1 MLIYWKKS
9 IFLYSAYSVAI
20 KAIHNYKAYTYVLV
34 KSTFQCNHPSEMR
47 SFNKAEIKCVNIF
60 FFSVTLYWPYYNFMK
75 CFGFDEVVGLGL
87 EKCSLGKCWTWEA
100 FYAFHFSIYTK
111 STELDKL
118 IHSINFWCLRFS
130 ALHAIIWLKVAHPWV
145 LTLSF
150 VLMVSPWPVRSWLQK
165 HLSQVYHKPVDGR
178 IDPGLRF
185 PVHHEDS

>member
-20 KAIHNYKAYTYVLV
+20 KVIHNYKAHTYVLV
-34 KSTFQCNHPSEMR
+34 KSTFQCNHSSEMR
-47 SFNKAEIKCVNIF
+47 SFNKAEIKCDNIF
-60 FFSVTLYWPYYNFMK
+60 FSITLYWPYNFMK

-118 IHSINFWCLRFS
+118 IHSINFWCLRYS

-145 LTLSF
+145 LTLCFICVKGFS
-150 VLMVSPWPVRSWLQK
+150 LTCEILASK
-165 HLSQVYHKPVDGR
+165 HHSQVYHKPVDGR
-178 IDPGLRF
+178 TDSGLRF
-185 PVHHEDS
+185 PVHHKDS

>member
-1 MLIYWKKS
+1 MCQYYIL
-9 IFLYSAYSVAI
+9 
-20 KAIHNYKAYTYVLV
+20 
-34 KSTFQCNHPSEMR
+34 
-47 SFNKAEIKCVNIF
+47 
-60 FFSVTLYWPYYNFMK
+60 FSVTLYWPYYNFMK

-150 VLMVSPWPVRSWLQK
+150 ICVKGFSLTCEILASKAPL
-165 HLSQVYHKPVDGR
+165 
-178 IDPGLRF
+178 PGLPQASRWQDWPRASLPCTPRRLLAKCRLGCVYLRF
-185 PVHHEDS
+185 SSIPSDSSFPGEK